1 MVSYNCVLDIE
12 FNEDSI
18 TEPVTLEEAKNFCK
32 IDIDTDDALI
42 ESMITSARE
51 LCEDYTNIGFVQH
64 EVVAVINNGNG
75 GVLLPYGPTGEISE
89 ITDSNGTVL
98 DEGTG
103 YTLSGNLF
111 KAVLMPK
118 AENLTVTYAT
128 GYEVLPQRL
137 KLAILNTIYYLYVN
151 RAQSI
156 NHIYDKNVSMIGNI
170 GPISEMILKPL
181 SRVI

>member
-32 IDIDTDDALI
+32 IDIDTDDDLLDL
-42 ESMITSARE
+42 MITSARE
-51 LCEDYTNIGFVQH
+51 MCEDFTNIGFVQH

-75 GVLLPYGPTGEISE
+75 GVLLPYGPTGEITE
-89 ITDSNGTVL
+89 ITDSNDTVL

-111 KAVLMPK
+111 KSILTPK
-118 AENLTVTYAT
+118 ADNLTVTYAT
-128 GYEVLPQRL
+128 GYEVLPMRL
-137 KLAILNTIYYLYVN
+137 KLAVLNQIYFLYDN
-151 RAQSI
+151 RSQTAVKDSSI
-156 NHIYDKNVSMIGNI
+156 S
-170 GPISEMILKPL
+170 PITAMILKPV